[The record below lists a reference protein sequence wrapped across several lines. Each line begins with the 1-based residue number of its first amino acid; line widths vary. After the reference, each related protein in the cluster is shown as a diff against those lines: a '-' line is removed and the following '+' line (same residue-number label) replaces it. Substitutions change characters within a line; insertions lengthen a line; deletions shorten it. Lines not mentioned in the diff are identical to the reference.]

1 MKLPCLFQFR
11 ILKLA
16 LASLF
21 GRAYTTAFPKAAF
34 EPSERYRGRPR
45 YDEKECIGCGACAEV
60 CPGLAIDVSD
70 STDNPDQAIRTLVH
84 HLDNC
89 IQCGQCERYCTS
101 EKGIK
106 LTTEWD
112 YVGFKR
118 EDFEERCE
126 KELLLC
132 EVCGEIIAPLDQI
145 KWLANRLGPIAFC
158 NPTLMLV
165 SHKEL
170 AVVDKGLEI
179 GSEYP
184 QRARRLNIQCPHC
197 HRQTALTV

>member
-1 MKLPCLFQFR
+1 MKLPSLFQWR

-16 LASLF
+16 LLSLF
-21 GRAYTTAFPKAAF
+21 SRPYTTSFPKKNY
-34 EPSERYRGRPR
+34 EPIPQYRGRPR

-60 CPGLAIDVSD
+60 CPAIAIDV
-70 STDNPDQAIRTLVH
+70 TDKKDGRPPVRKLTHNIDI
-84 HLDNC
+84 C
-89 IQCGQCERYCTS
+89 IQCGLCEKYCTT

-112 YVGFKR
+112 YAGFSPK
-118 EDFEERCE
+118 DFEYGIE

-132 EVCGEIIAPLDQI
+132 EGCGSIIAPLDQI
-145 KWLANRLGPIAFC
+145 RWLAARLGPLAFC

-170 AVVDKGLEI
+170 AVVDKGFDKNE
-179 GSEYP
+179 GFP
-184 QRARRLNIQCPHC
+184 DRARRITIQCPRC
-197 HRQTALTV
+197 RRKTSVSV

>member
-1 MKLPCLFQFR
+1 MKLPSLFQWR

-16 LASLF
+16 LCSLF
-21 GRAYTTAFPKAAF
+21 SRPYTTKFPKVPF
-34 EPSERYRGRPR
+34 EPIKQFRGRPR

-60 CPGLAIDVSD
+60 CPAIAIDV
-70 STDNPDQAIRTLVH
+70 TDEKAGTPPVRKLAH
-84 HLDNC
+84 HIDIC
-89 IQCGQCERYCTS
+89 IQCGLCEKYCTT

-112 YVGFKR
+112 YAGFSPQ
-118 EDFEERCE
+118 DFEHGIE

-132 EVCGEIIAPLDQI
+132 EGCGSVIAPLDQI
-145 KWLANRLGPIAFC
+145 RWLTLRLGMLAFC

-170 AVVDKGLEI
+170 AVVDKGFDKGEA
-179 GSEYP
+179 YP
-184 QRARRLNIQCPHC
+184 DRARRISIQCPRC
-197 HRQTALTV
+197 RRKTALTV